1 MPPRGLHCS
10 LGKKLGPETWP
21 EGSEKGEYILETA
34 SRAQEKQRNGI
45 LGFRLSLR
53 LCEADKCPGGGV
65 NRGRQGRQDSTCDCS
80 GRRENPSAPG
90 A

>member
-34 SRAQEKQRNGI
+34 SRAQEKQRNGDP
-45 LGFRLSLR
+45 GFQTEPAAVRGGQMPR
-53 LCEADKCPGGGV
+53 RWREPEEAG
-65 NRGRQGRQDSTCDCS
+65 
-80 GRRENPSAPG
+80 
-90 A
+90 